1 MTHYDYKPNG
11 VCARMIHF
19 DLDEAARV
27 HNVSFEG
34 GCDGNAKGFS
44 KLVEGQKAEDLIRLL
59 EGTLCGFKKTSC
71 PDQFTKGL
79 RKAIG

>member
-1 MTHYDYKPNG
+1 MMHYDYRPSG

-19 DLDEAARV
+19 DLDEDTRV

-34 GCDGNAKGFS
+34 GCNGNAKGFS

-79 RKAIG
+79 REAIG